1 MNKKYKVAFT
11 IIINLIVILLAITYI
26 ILFTNKTEEPKVEKE
41 TEKIEIKRISTYNN
55 PIVPKGFKKV
65 ETETASWEEVEGI
78 PIGWNNGLVI
88 EDKIGNQ
95 FVWVPVKKLLYNE
108 KITDK
113 DLDFK
118 QNYQYGGF
126 YIARYEAGI
135 PEEYIKKISEN
146 EFRTTSNNKVGVP
159 TSKKNQLPWNYIH
172 WSRANESAENM
183 YKDNEYVTSDLITMQ
198 QWEYTSNW
206 LAECGYDVK
215 NCAEWGNYS
224 NVNFSFTGYYSIDGK
239 TYKYAENGMKQ
250 TYNMILSTGATERN
264 KANNIYDLAG
274 NLVEFIDVNESSN
287 NCEVRGGYYDNISTY
302 GVADESRGL
311 SISEG
316 NVRQGFRV
324 VLYMK

>member
-1 MNKKYKVAFT
+1 M
-11 IIINLIVILLAITYI
+11 
-26 ILFTNKTEEPKVEKE
+26 
-41 TEKIEIKRISTYNN
+41 
-55 PIVPKGFKKV
+55 
-65 ETETASWEEVEGI
+65 
-78 PIGWNNGLVI
+78 
-88 EDKIGNQ
+88 
-95 FVWVPVKKLLYNE
+95 YNE

-159 TSKKNQLPWNYIH
+159 TSKKNQLPWNYIY

-183 YKDNEYVTSDLITMQ
+183 YKDNEYITSDLISVN
-198 QWEYTSNW
+198 QWNYIIDW
-206 LAECGYDVK
+206 LASAGYNIENSK
-215 NCAEWGNYS
+215 EWGNYS
-224 NVNFSFTGYYSIDGK
+224 NVNFSFTGYYSTDGK

-274 NLVEFIDVNESSN
+274 NLAEFTDVSETSHNEY
-287 NCEVRGGYYDNISTY
+287 VRGGYYDNHSIVS
-302 GVADESRGL
+302 VNSRVP
-311 SISEG
+311 ISEG